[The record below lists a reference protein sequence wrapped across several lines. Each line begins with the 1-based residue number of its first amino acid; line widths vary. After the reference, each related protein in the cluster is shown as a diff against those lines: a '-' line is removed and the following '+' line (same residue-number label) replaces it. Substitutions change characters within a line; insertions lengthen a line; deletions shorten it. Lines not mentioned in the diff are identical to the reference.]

1 MPSCHAYIFVAACLK
16 SPLVFPQM
24 STVDKALFTE
34 YVDAAYFDWL
44 AGRGNDVQDDQ
55 AQVMLLGYLAELG
68 KTDLAGSDLIP
79 RIPGVMQELLKNMR
93 DENVSTADLALL
105 IKKDVVLLVAV
116 LKEANSALYSPAT
129 PIIDLNKAIQ
139 LLGHNGLRLLL
150 AKAATRP
157 IFNAKLG
164 AFTKT
169 VGPKIWEHTE
179 ARAIAC
185 SLLARQRGID
195 QFQAF
200 LAGLMQDVGLM
211 VAFRVF
217 DRAEVNPTLSSS
229 MVFRKNLRKQAR
241 TLSSQIGRVW
251 ELPPSVL
258 LAITEQDSDKP
269 GGEWSALGQL
279 LRMGDFISKACVLVN
294 GGWLREE
301 VGTFKEVLP
310 KDEADCLF
318 ALIKVTKLG

>member
-1 MPSCHAYIFVAACLK
+1 
-16 SPLVFPQM
+16 M
-24 STVDKALFTE
+24 STVDKALFAE
-34 YVDAAYFDWL
+34 YVDTSYFDWL
-44 AGRGNDVQDDQ
+44 TGRSGEAQDDDP
-55 AQVMLLGYLAELG
+55 AQSLLLGYLAELG
-68 KTDLAGSDLIP
+68 KSDLAGSDLIP

-93 DENVSTADLALL
+93 DENVSTADLAQL

-116 LKEANSALYSPAT
+116 LKEANSAMYSPAS

-164 AFTKT
+164 TFTRHA
-169 VGPKIWEHTE
+169 GPRIWEHTE

-185 SLLARQRGID
+185 SLLAKQRGID
-195 QFQAF
+195 QFQAY

-217 DRAEVNPTLSSS
+217 DRSEVSATLSTSTA
-229 MVFRKNLRKQAR
+229 FRKRLRRKAR

-251 ELPPSVL
+251 DLPPPVL
-258 LAITEQDSDKP
+258 LAITEQDSDRH
-269 GGEWSALGQL
+269 GNDWSALGQL

-294 GGWLREE
+294 AGWLKEE
-301 VGTFKEVLP
+301 VGIFKEILP
-310 KDEADCLF
+310 KDEADSLF

>member
-1 MPSCHAYIFVAACLK
+1 MN
-16 SPLVFPQM
+16 
-24 STVDKALFTE
+24 TVDKALFAE
-34 YVDAAYFDWL
+34 YVDASYFDWL
-44 AGRGNDVQDDQ
+44 TGRGGEAQDDDP
-55 AQVMLLGYLAELG
+55 AQSLLLGYLSELG
-68 KTDLAGSDLIP
+68 KSDLAGSDLIP

-93 DENVSTADLALL
+93 DENVSTADLAQL

-116 LKEANSALYSPAT
+116 LKEANSAMYSPAS

-164 AFTKT
+164 TFTRHA
-169 VGPKIWEHTE
+169 GPRIWEHTE

-185 SLLARQRGID
+185 SLLAKQRGID
-195 QFQAF
+195 QFQAY

-217 DRAEVNPTLSSS
+217 DRSEVSATLSTSIA
-229 MVFRKNLRKQAR
+229 FRKRLRRKAR

-251 ELPPSVL
+251 DLPPTVL
-258 LAITEQDSDKP
+258 LAITEQDSDRH
-269 GGEWSALGQL
+269 GNDWSALGQL

-294 GGWLREE
+294 AGWLKEE
-301 VGTFKEVLP
+301 VGIFKEVLP
-310 KDEADCLF
+310 KDEADSLF